1 MQQQDF
7 LRGAMKELGLTR
19 KGFAERLG
27 SAQRTLDKWL
37 LPTESKDHNT
47 MNETIWVLIREIL
60 EHEKLKTR
68 HEKLVKKIGKNIAWY
83 VPNRD
88 IE

>member
-1 MQQQDF
+1 MQQQEF
-7 LRGAMKELGLTR
+7 LREAMKELGLTR

-27 SAQRTLDKWL
+27 CAQRTLDKWL

-47 MNETIWVLIREIL
+47 MNETIWVLIREIR

-68 HEKLVKKIGKNIAWY
+68 HEKLVKEIGKNIA
-83 VPNRD
+83 
-88 IE
+88 